1 MSDAHSDAVETQ
13 PTVGGLQTD
22 ATGITG
28 FLGDLLAGVG
38 FPPQLAGA
46 AAAAVVFVA
55 VFLAVYAGS
64 RLVVVP
70 LVERLLDR
78 RALDEHVRKP
88 LVLLIYGVALF
99 LGLALAFSLAGFG
112 NILVALSTVTAA
124 ATLAVGFAMQDVLKN
139 FVAGVFI
146 YTDEPF
152 RTGDWIEWDGNSG
165 YIEDISLRVSRVR
178 TFDNEHL
185 TVPNSQL
192 TDGVIKNYDKNRTL
206 RLKFTFR
213 ISFEDDIDEA
223 TDIIVE
229 EARKQ
234 EGILDDP
241 EPSVRLVEINDASFG
256 LQSRIWIEE
265 PGGSD
270 FLGIRGRFIQSV
282 TDRFT
287 EAGITIPYPR
297 RTVDG
302 SLDRAGAGA
311 GGPVS
316 DA

>member
-1 MSDAHSDAVETQ
+1 MI
-13 PTVGGLQTD
+13 VGGLQTD
-22 ATGITG
+22 GTGITG

-38 FPPQLAGA
+38 LPPQLAGA
-46 AAAAVVFVA
+46 AAAAVVFVV
-55 VFLAVYAGS
+55 VFLGIYAVSKLG
-64 RLVVVP
+64 VVP
-70 LVERLLDR
+70 LVERLLKR

-99 LGLALAFSLAGFG
+99 FGLALAFSLAGFG

-152 RTGDWIEWDGNSG
+152 RTGDWIEWEGNSG

-192 TDGVIKNYDKNRTL
+192 TDGVIKNYDKNRKL
-206 RLKFTFR
+206 RVKFTFR

-229 EARKQ
+229 EATKQ

-241 EPSVRLVEINDASFG
+241 EPSVRLIEINDASFG
-256 LQSRIWIEE
+256 LQSRIWIED
-265 PGGSD
+265 PGQSD
-270 FLGIRGRFIQSV
+270 FLGIRGRFIRGV
-282 TDRFT
+282 TDRFD
-287 EAGITIPYPR
+287 EAGITIPYPH

-302 SLDRAGAGA
+302 AIEGVGESRATDPSA
-311 GGPVS
+311 GG
-316 DA
+316 DD

>member
-1 MSDAHSDAVETQ
+1 M
-13 PTVGGLQTD
+13 TVGGLQTGT
-22 ATGITG
+22 AGITG
-28 FLGDLLAGVG
+28 FLTELLAGVG
-38 FPPQLAGA
+38 IPPRLASATA
-46 AAAAVVFVA
+46 AATVFVA
-55 VFLAVYAGS
+55 VFAVAYVVG
-64 RLVVVP
+64 RIGVVP
-70 LVERLLDR
+70 VVKRLLTR
-78 RALDEHVRKP
+78 REVDEHVRKP
-88 LVLLIYGVALF
+88 IVLLVYGVVLF
-99 LGLALAFSLAGFG
+99 FGLALAFSVAGLG

-152 RTGDWIEWDGNSG
+152 RTGDWIEWEGNSG

-192 TDGVIKNYDKNRTL
+192 TDGVIKNYDRNGTL

-213 ISFEDDIDEA
+213 IAFEDDVGEA
-223 TDIIVE
+223 TDIVVAA
-229 EARKQ
+229 ARAQ

-256 LQSRIWIEE
+256 LQSRIWISD
-265 PGGSD
+265 PGNSD
-270 FLGIRGRFIQSV
+270 LLGIRGRFIRSV
-282 TDRFT
+282 TDRF
-287 EAGITIPYPR
+287 EAAGITIPYPH

-302 SLDRAGAGA
+302 SLEGRDERQPGQ
-311 GGPVS
+311 VS
-316 DA
+316 DG

>member
-1 MSDAHSDAVETQ
+1 MTAVGMQ
-13 PTVGGLQTD
+13 LQTEE
-22 ATGITG
+22 TGVTG

-38 FPPQLAGA
+38 LPPQLASA
-46 AAAAVVFVA
+46 AAAGVVFVA
-55 VFLAVYAGS
+55 VFLTTY
-64 RLVVVP
+64 VVSKLAIVP
-70 LVERLLDR
+70 VVERLLSR
-78 RALDEHVRKP
+78 RDIDEHIRKP
-88 LVLLIYGVALF
+88 IVLLVYGVALF
-99 LGLALAFSLAGFG
+99 FGLALAFSIAGLG

-124 ATLAVGFAMQDVLKN
+124 ATLAIGFAMQDVLKN

-152 RTGDWIEWDGNSG
+152 RTGDWIEWEGNSG

-192 TDGVIKNYDKNRTL
+192 TDGVIKNYDRNQTL
-206 RLKFTFR
+206 RLRFTFR

-229 EARKQ
+229 EAEKQ
-234 EGILDDP
+234 EGILADP
-241 EPSVRLVEINDASFG
+241 EPSVRLIEINDASFG
-256 LQSRIWIEE
+256 LQSRIWISD
-265 PGGSD
+265 PGESD

-282 TDRFT
+282 TDRF
-287 EAGITIPYPR
+287 EAEGITIPYPH

-302 SLDRAGAGA
+302 SLEGVVE
-311 GGPVS
+311 PESS
-316 DA
+316 DAPGDG

>member
-1 MSDAHSDAVETQ
+1 M
-13 PTVGGLQTD
+13 TVGVLQTD
-22 ATGITG
+22 AAGVTG
-28 FLGDLLAGVG
+28 FLSDLLADVGV
-38 FPPQLAGA
+38 PAQLASA
-46 AAAAVVFVA
+46 AASAAVFVA
-55 VFLAVYAGS
+55 VSVGVYAGS
-64 RLVVVP
+64 KLVVVP
-70 LVERLLDR
+70 VVERLLR
-78 RALDEHVRKP
+78 GREVDEHVRKP
-88 LVLLIYGVALF
+88 VVLSAYGVTLF
-99 LGLALAFSLAGFG
+99 VGLVLAFSLAGFG

-152 RTGDWIEWDGNSG
+152 RTGDWIEWEGNSG
-165 YIEDISLRVSRVR
+165 HIEDISLRVSRVR

-206 RLKFTFR
+206 RLRFTFR
-213 ISFEDDIDEA
+213 IGFEDDIDEA

-234 EGILDDP
+234 TGILDDP

-256 LQSRIWIEE
+256 LQSRIWIED
-265 PGGSD
+265 PGESD
-270 FLGIRGRFIQSV
+270 FLEIRGRFVQRV
-282 TDRFT
+282 TDRFDA
-287 EAGITIPYPR
+287 AGITIPYPR

-302 SLDRAGAGA
+302 SLDGLAAGQSAGR
-311 GGPVS
+311 GTDG
-316 DA
+316 

>member
-1 MSDAHSDAVETQ
+1 MSDTDSDAAGAQ
-13 PTVGGLQTD
+13 ATVGGLQTD

-38 FPPQLAGA
+38 LPPQLAGA

-70 LVERLLDR
+70 LVERLLER
-78 RALDEHVRKP
+78 RNLDDHVRKP
-88 LVLLIYGVALF
+88 LVLLIYGVVLF
-99 LGLALAFSLAGFG
+99 FGLVAFSLAGFG

-152 RTGDWIEWDGNSG
+152 RTGDWIEWEGNSG

-192 TDGVIKNYDKNRTL
+192 TDGVIKNYDKNGKL
-206 RLKFTFR
+206 RVKFTFR
-213 ISFEDDIDEA
+213 IGFEDDIDEA
-223 TDIIVE
+223 TEIIVE
-229 EARKQ
+229 EARKV

-241 EPSVRLVEINDASFG
+241 ELSVRLIEINDASFG
-256 LQSRIWIEE
+256 LQSRIWIED
-265 PGGSD
+265 PGQSD
-270 FLGIRGRFIQSV
+270 FLGIRGRFVQGV
-282 TDRFT
+282 TERF
-287 EAGITIPYPR
+287 EAAGTTIPYPH
-297 RTVDG
+297 RTVD
-302 SLDRAGAGA
+302 
-311 GGPVS
+311 
-316 DA
+316 

>member
-1 MSDAHSDAVETQ
+1 MIA
-13 PTVGGLQTD
+13 GGLQTD

-28 FLGDLLAGVG
+28 FLGDLLADVG
-38 FPPQLAGA
+38 LPPQLAGA
-46 AAAAVVFVA
+46 AAAAVVFFV
-55 VFLAVYAGS
+55 VFLGIYVGS
-64 RLVVVP
+64 KLVVLP
-70 LVERLLDR
+70 LIERLLR
-78 RALDEHVRKP
+78 RREIDEHVRKP
-88 LVLLIYGVALF
+88 LVLLIYGVTLF
-99 LGLALAFSLAGFG
+99 IGLALAFSLAGFG

-152 RTGDWIEWDGNSG
+152 RTGDWIEWEDNAG

-192 TDGVIKNYDKNRTL
+192 TDGVIKNYDKNKKL
-206 RLKFTFR
+206 RVKFTFR

-223 TDIIVE
+223 TEIIVE
-229 EARKQ
+229 EARKV

-241 EPSVRLVEINDASFG
+241 EPSVRLIEINEASFG
-256 LQSRIWIEE
+256 LQSRIWIEN
-265 PGGSD
+265 PGQSD
-270 FLGIRGRFIQSV
+270 FLGIRGQFIQSV
-282 TDRFT
+282 TERF
-287 EAGITIPYPR
+287 EAEGITIPYPH

-302 SLDRAGAGA
+302 TIEGGSEPRPAGPGA
-311 GGPVS
+311 SADG
-316 DA
+316 

>member
-1 MSDAHSDAVETQ
+1 MTA
-13 PTVGGLQTD
+13 GGLQTN
-22 ATGITG
+22 ATGIAG
-28 FLGDLLAGVG
+28 FLGDLLADVG
-38 FPPQLAGA
+38 LPPQLADA
-46 AAAAVVFVA
+46 AAAAVVFVV
-55 VFLAVYAGS
+55 VFLAIYVAS
-64 RLVVVP
+64 KLAVLP
-70 LVERLLDR
+70 LIERLLQR
-78 RALDEHVRKP
+78 REIDEHVRKP
-88 LVLLIYGVALF
+88 LILLIYGVTLF
-99 LGLALAFSLAGFG
+99 FGLALAFSLAGLG

-152 RTGDWIEWDGNSG
+152 RTGDWIEWEGNAG

-206 RLKFTFR
+206 RVKFTFR

-229 EARKQ
+229 EARKV

-241 EPSVRLVEINDASFG
+241 EPSVRLIEINEASFG

-265 PGGSD
+265 PGQSD
-270 FLGIRGRFIQSV
+270 FLGIRGQFIQSV
-282 TDRFT
+282 TERF
-287 EAGITIPYPR
+287 EAEGITIPYPH

-302 SLDRAGAGA
+302 AIEGVGGGRGADG
-311 GGPVS
+311 
-316 DA
+316 